1 MGCGNANNT
10 SKPTVTPGNSLP
22 PSSSRPYENPA
33 PQPSKPSQSS
43 SKPNPP
49 PPKPSRP
56 KTPPYT
62 FPATYN
68 PESTFK
74 LQVKDL
80 TSTLD
85 CTFSLLPTLPGRELY
100 ELIRLELGKI
110 GEQRDFQIVLYGR
123 PIKND
128 QEEIGKSGLSVSGL
142 AYCIFKP

>member
-1 MGCGNANNT
+1 MGCGQAKKNT
-10 SKPTVTPGNSLP
+10 SQPTITPSNFLP

-33 PQPSKPSQSS
+33 PQP

-68 PESTFK
+68 PESVFQ

-110 GEQRDFQIVLYGR
+110 GEQRDFQVVLYGR